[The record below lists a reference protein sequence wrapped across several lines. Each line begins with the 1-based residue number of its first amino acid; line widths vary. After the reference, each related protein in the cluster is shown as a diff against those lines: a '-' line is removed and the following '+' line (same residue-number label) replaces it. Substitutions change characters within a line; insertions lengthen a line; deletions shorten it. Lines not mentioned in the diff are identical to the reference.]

1 MFSPH
6 LQHPLAQA
14 QIQEVQRARQARN
27 AAFAEIAGGQRP
39 RSAGRPTD
47 SRSTRR
53 VAAAL
58 TGRCGDGTVK
68 P

>member
-1 MFSPH
+1 MLSPH
-6 LQHPLAQA
+6 LQHLLVQA
-14 QIQEVQRARQARN
+14 HIQEIQRARQASN
-27 AAFAEIAGGQRP
+27 AAFPEIARGQRP

-58 TGRCGDGTVK
+58 TGRCAKGMLK

>member
-6 LQHPLAQA
+6 LHHLLVQA
-14 QIQEVQRARQARN
+14 RIQEVQRARQARN
-27 AAFAEIAGGQRP
+27 AAFAEIARGQRP

-47 SRSTRR
+47 SRTRR

-58 TGRCGDGTVK
+58 TGRCANGTLK